1 MLHKNKACRLQV
13 VTPSPAVQLKAAAA
27 AVTPDMSDMEGE
39 AADPMCAEMEMNRI
53 DFRNDISSLLD
64 QIEKDFQAQAFGG
77 VTPGIFDSLDTPPDS
92 DSEAA
97 VATSQKKAQLTS
109 KQPDV
114 QLLTMEQEDFKV

>member
-1 MLHKNKACRLQV
+1 
-13 VTPSPAVQLKAAAA
+13 
-27 AVTPDMSDMEGE
+27 MSDMEGE
-39 AADPMCAEMEMNRI
+39 GTDPMWNAEMEMNRI

-92 DSEAA
+92 DSEQQAA
-97 VATSQKKAQLTS
+97 VVASSSQKKAQLTS

-114 QLLTMEQEDFKV
+114 QLLTMDQEDFKV